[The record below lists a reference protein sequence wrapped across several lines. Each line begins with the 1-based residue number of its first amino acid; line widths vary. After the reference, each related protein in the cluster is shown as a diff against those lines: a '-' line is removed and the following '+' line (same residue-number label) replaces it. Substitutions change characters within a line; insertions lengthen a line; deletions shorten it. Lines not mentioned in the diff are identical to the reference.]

1 MPLANALPPPRSSYD
16 TNNSNINLKAK
27 YVVDKSTIEGDVNVN
42 NGNRWK
48 ASIVHALSKTD
59 EVKAAID
66 GDKSG
71 EPVLSYTRRQ
81 DGMELSLSAPVRSD
95 ICAAANFKITRTF
108 DL

>member
-1 MPLANALPPPRSSYD
+1 V
-16 TNNSNINLKAK
+16 I
-27 YVVDKSTIEGDVNVN
+27 DKSTIEGDVNVN

-59 EVKAAID
+59 EVKAAVNS
-66 GDKSG
+66 DKSG
-71 EPVLSYTRRQ
+71 EPVLSYTRKQ